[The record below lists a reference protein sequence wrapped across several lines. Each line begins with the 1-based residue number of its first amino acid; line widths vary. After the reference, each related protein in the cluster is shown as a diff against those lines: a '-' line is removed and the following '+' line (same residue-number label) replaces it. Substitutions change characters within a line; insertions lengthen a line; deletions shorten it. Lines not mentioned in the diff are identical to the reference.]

1 MNKMVIISHL
11 IFFVYTIIIYNICLI
26 LREEATPMEE
36 NNLYVQ
42 WFPGHMAKT
51 RRQIK
56 ESLPLVDAVVE
67 IADARV
73 PESSRNPELQEIIGK
88 KPLMLILNKCDLADE
103 NATRKKIA
111 ELEKQGIAAIAVDC
125 RSGKGLNAFA
135 PTVKKVLKDRIEAN
149 VQKGMAGKPLRL
161 MVVGIPNTGK
171 SSFINRMAGKVKAK
185 VADKPGVTRQN
196 QWFNIGNGIELLDT
210 PGVLWPK
217 FDDPD
222 VGLRLAFIGSV
233 KDTIMDL
240 ELIAA
245 RFLTIMNENYPERI
259 KERYKLEFP
268 ADSEEFERLE
278 ILAKKR
284 GMLISGGE
292 PNTERAAVMLLDEYR
307 AGKLGR
313 ITLE

>member
-1 MNKMVIISHL
+1 
-11 IFFVYTIIIYNICLI
+11 
-26 LREEATPMEE
+26 ME
-36 NNLYVQ
+36 NGDLYVQ
-42 WFPGHMAKT
+42 WFPGHMART

-67 IADARV
+67 IVDARV
-73 PESSRNPELQEIIGK
+73 PVSSRNPELPELIGQ
-88 KPLMLILNKCDLADE
+88 KPLMVILNKCDLADE
-103 NATRKKIA
+103 NATRRRISK
-111 ELEKQGIAAIAVDC
+111 LGKQGVTAIAVDC

-135 PTVKKVLKDRIEAN
+135 PTVRRVLSDKIEAN
-149 VQKGMAGKPLRL
+149 AQKGMTGKPLRL

-171 SSFINRMAGKVKAK
+171 SSFINRMAGKNKAK

-196 QWFNIGNGIELLDT
+196 QWFSIGSGIELLDT

-233 KDTIMDL
+233 KDTILDI

-268 ADSEEFERLE
+268 PESEEFERLE
-278 ILAKKR
+278 MLARKR

-292 PNTERAAVMLLDEYR
+292 PDTERAAVMLLDEYR

-313 ITLE
+313 ITLD

>member
-1 MNKMVIISHL
+1 
-11 IFFVYTIIIYNICLI
+11 
-26 LREEATPMEE
+26 ME
-36 NNLYVQ
+36 NGDLYVQ
-42 WFPGHMAKT
+42 WFPGHMART

-67 IADARV
+67 IVDARV
-73 PESSRNPELQEIIGK
+73 PVSSRNPELPELIGQ
-88 KPLMLILNKCDLADE
+88 KPLMVILNKCDLAAE
-103 NATRKKIA
+103 NATRCRIS
-111 ELEKQGIAAIAVDC
+111 ELGKQGVTAIAVDC

-135 PTVKKVLKDRIEAN
+135 PTVRRVLSDKIEAN
-149 VQKGMAGKPLRL
+149 AQKGMAGKPLRL

-171 SSFINRMAGKVKAK
+171 SSFINRMAGKNKAK

-196 QWFNIGNGIELLDT
+196 QWFSIGSGIELLDT

-233 KDTIMDL
+233 KDTILDI

-268 ADSEEFERLE
+268 PESEEFERLE
-278 ILAKKR
+278 MLARKR

-292 PNTERAAVMLLDEYR
+292 PDTERAAVMLLDEYR

-313 ITLE
+313 ITLD

>member
-1 MNKMVIISHL
+1 
-11 IFFVYTIIIYNICLI
+11 
-26 LREEATPMEE
+26 ME
-36 NNLYVQ
+36 NGDLYVQ
-42 WFPGHMAKT
+42 WFPGHMART

-67 IADARV
+67 IVDARV
-73 PESSRNPELQEIIGK
+73 PVSSRNPELPELIGQ
-88 KPLMLILNKCDLADE
+88 KPLMVILNKCDLADE
-103 NATRKKIA
+103 NATRRMIS
-111 ELEKQGIAAIAVDC
+111 ELGKQGVTAIAVDC

-135 PTVKKVLKDRIEAN
+135 PTVRRVLSDKIEAN
-149 VQKGMAGKPLRL
+149 AQKGMAGKPLRL

-171 SSFINRMAGKVKAK
+171 SSFINRMAGKNKAK

-196 QWFNIGNGIELLDT
+196 QWFSIGSGIELLDT

-233 KDTIMDL
+233 KDTILDI

-259 KERYKLEFP
+259 KERYKLEFSP
-268 ADSEEFERLE
+268 ESEEFERLE
-278 ILAKKR
+278 KLARKR

-292 PNTERAAVMLLDEYR
+292 PDTERAAVMLLDEYR

-313 ITLE
+313 ITLD

>member
-1 MNKMVIISHL
+1 
-11 IFFVYTIIIYNICLI
+11 
-26 LREEATPMEE
+26 ME
-36 NNLYVQ
+36 NGDLYVQ
-42 WFPGHMAKT
+42 WFPGHMART

-67 IADARV
+67 IVDARV
-73 PESSRNPELQEIIGK
+73 PVSSRNPELPELIGQ
-88 KPLMLILNKCDLADE
+88 KPLMVILNKCDLADE
-103 NATRKKIA
+103 NATHRRIS
-111 ELEKQGIAAIAVDC
+111 ELGKQGVTAIAVDC

-135 PTVKKVLKDRIEAN
+135 PTVRRMLADKIEAN
-149 VQKGMAGKPLRL
+149 AQKGMAGKPLRL

-171 SSFINRMAGKVKAK
+171 SSFINRMAGKNKAK

-196 QWFNIGNGIELLDT
+196 QWFGIGNGIELLDT

-233 KDTIMDL
+233 KDTILDI

-259 KERYKLEFP
+259 KERYKLEFSP
-268 ADSEEFERLE
+268 ESEEFERLE
-278 ILAKKR
+278 LLARKR

-292 PNTERAAVMLLDEYR
+292 PDTERAAVMLLDEYR

-313 ITLE
+313 ITLD

>member
-1 MNKMVIISHL
+1 
-11 IFFVYTIIIYNICLI
+11 
-26 LREEATPMEE
+26 ME
-36 NNLYVQ
+36 NGDLYVQ
-42 WFPGHMAKT
+42 WFPGHMART

-67 IADARV
+67 IVDARV
-73 PESSRNPELQEIIGK
+73 PVSSRNPELPELIGQ
-88 KPLMLILNKCDLADE
+88 KPLMVILNKCDLADE
-103 NATRKKIA
+103 NAMRRRIS
-111 ELEKQGIAAIAVDC
+111 ELGKQGVTAIAVDC

-135 PTVKKVLKDRIEAN
+135 PTVRRVLSDKIEAN
-149 VQKGMAGKPLRL
+149 AQKGMAGKPLRL

-171 SSFINRMAGKVKAK
+171 SSFINRMAGKNKAK

-196 QWFNIGNGIELLDT
+196 QWFGIGNGIELLDT

-233 KDTIMDL
+233 KDTILDI

-268 ADSEEFERLE
+268 PESEEFERLE
-278 ILAKKR
+278 MLARKR

-292 PNTERAAVMLLDEYR
+292 PDTERAAVMLLDEYR

-313 ITLE
+313 ITLD

>member
-1 MNKMVIISHL
+1 
-11 IFFVYTIIIYNICLI
+11 
-26 LREEATPMEE
+26 ME
-36 NNLYVQ
+36 NGDLYVQ
-42 WFPGHMAKT
+42 WFPGHMART

-67 IADARV
+67 IVDARV
-73 PESSRNPELQEIIGK
+73 PVSSRNPELPELIGQ
-88 KPLMLILNKCDLADE
+88 KPLMVILNKCDLADE
-103 NATRKKIA
+103 NATRRRIS
-111 ELEKQGIAAIAVDC
+111 ELDKQGVTAIAVDC

-135 PTVKKVLKDRIEAN
+135 PTVRRVLSDKIEAN
-149 VQKGMAGKPLRL
+149 AQKGMAGKPLRL

-171 SSFINRMAGKVKAK
+171 SSFINRMAGKNKAK

-196 QWFNIGNGIELLDT
+196 QWFSIGSGIELLDT

-233 KDTIMDL
+233 KDTILDI

-259 KERYKLEFP
+259 KERYKLEFSP
-268 ADSEEFERLE
+268 ESEEFERLE
-278 ILAKKR
+278 MLARKR

-292 PNTERAAVMLLDEYR
+292 PDTERAAVMLLDEYR

-313 ITLE
+313 ITLD

>member
-1 MNKMVIISHL
+1 
-11 IFFVYTIIIYNICLI
+11 
-26 LREEATPMEE
+26 ME
-36 NNLYVQ
+36 NGDLYVQ
-42 WFPGHMAKT
+42 WFPGHMART

-67 IADARV
+67 IVDARV
-73 PESSRNPELQEIIGK
+73 PVSSRNPELPELIGQ
-88 KPLMLILNKCDLADE
+88 KPLMVILNKCDLADE
-103 NATRKKIA
+103 NATHRRIS
-111 ELEKQGIAAIAVDC
+111 ELGKQGVTAIAVDC

-135 PTVKKVLKDRIEAN
+135 PTVRRMLADKIEAN
-149 VQKGMAGKPLRL
+149 AQKGMAGKPLRL

-171 SSFINRMAGKVKAK
+171 SSFINRMAGKNKAK

-196 QWFNIGNGIELLDT
+196 QWFGIGNGIELLDT
-210 PGVLWPK
+210 PGVLCPK

-233 KDTIMDL
+233 KDTILDI

-259 KERYKLEFP
+259 KERYKLDFSPE
-268 ADSEEFERLE
+268 SEEFERLE
-278 ILAKKR
+278 LLARKR

-292 PNTERAAVMLLDEYR
+292 PDTERAAVMLLDEYR

-313 ITLE
+313 ITLD

>member
-1 MNKMVIISHL
+1 
-11 IFFVYTIIIYNICLI
+11 
-26 LREEATPMEE
+26 ME
-36 NNLYVQ
+36 NGDLYVQ
-42 WFPGHMAKT
+42 WFPGHMART

-67 IADARV
+67 IVDARV
-73 PESSRNPELQEIIGK
+73 PISSRNPELPELIGQ
-88 KPLMLILNKCDLADE
+88 KPLMVILNKCDLADE
-103 NATRKKIA
+103 NATRRRIA
-111 ELEKQGIAAIAVDC
+111 ELGSQGVTAIAVDC

-135 PTVKKVLKDRIEAN
+135 PTVRRVLADKIEAN
-149 VQKGMAGKPLRL
+149 TQKGMAGKPLRL

-171 SSFINRMAGKVKAK
+171 SSFINRMAGKNKAK

-196 QWFNIGNGIELLDT
+196 QWFNIGSGIELLDT

-233 KDTIMDL
+233 KDTILDI

-268 ADSEEFERLE
+268 PESEEFERLE
-278 ILAKKR
+278 MLARKR

-292 PNTERAAVMLLDEYR
+292 PDTERAAVMLLDEYR

-313 ITLE
+313 ITLDR

>member
-1 MNKMVIISHL
+1 
-11 IFFVYTIIIYNICLI
+11 
-26 LREEATPMEE
+26 ME
-36 NNLYVQ
+36 NGDLYVQ
-42 WFPGHMAKT
+42 WFPGHMART

-67 IADARV
+67 IVDARV
-73 PESSRNPELQEIIGK
+73 PVSSRNPELPELIGQ
-88 KPLMLILNKCDLADE
+88 KPLMVILNKCDLAYE
-103 NATRKKIA
+103 NATRRRIS
-111 ELEKQGIAAIAVDC
+111 ELGKQGVTAIAVDC

-135 PTVKKVLKDRIEAN
+135 PTVRRMLADKIEAN
-149 VQKGMAGKPLRL
+149 AQKGMAGKPLRL

-171 SSFINRMAGKVKAK
+171 SSFINRMAGKNKAK

-196 QWFNIGNGIELLDT
+196 QWFSIGSGIELLDT

-233 KDTIMDL
+233 KDTILDI

-268 ADSEEFERLE
+268 PESEEFERLE
-278 ILAKKR
+278 MLARKR

-292 PNTERAAVMLLDEYR
+292 PDTERAAVMLLDEYR

-313 ITLE
+313 ITLD

>member
-1 MNKMVIISHL
+1 
-11 IFFVYTIIIYNICLI
+11 
-26 LREEATPMEE
+26 ME
-36 NNLYVQ
+36 NGDLYVQ
-42 WFPGHMAKT
+42 WFPGHMART

-67 IADARV
+67 IVDARV
-73 PESSRNPELQEIIGK
+73 PVSSRNPELPELIGQ
-88 KPLMLILNKCDLADE
+88 KPLMASLNNCDLADE
-103 NATRKKIA
+103 NATRRRIS
-111 ELEKQGIAAIAVDC
+111 ELGKRGVTAIAVDC

-135 PTVKKVLKDRIEAN
+135 PTVRRMLADKIEAN
-149 VQKGMAGKPLRL
+149 AQKGMAGKPLRL

-171 SSFINRMAGKVKAK
+171 SSFINRMAGKNKAK

-196 QWFNIGNGIELLDT
+196 QWFSIGSGIELLDT

-233 KDTIMDL
+233 KDTILDI

-268 ADSEEFERLE
+268 PESEEFERLE
-278 ILAKKR
+278 MLARKR

-292 PNTERAAVMLLDEYR
+292 PDTERAAVMLLDEYR

-313 ITLE
+313 ITLD

>member
-1 MNKMVIISHL
+1 
-11 IFFVYTIIIYNICLI
+11 
-26 LREEATPMEE
+26 ME
-36 NNLYVQ
+36 NGDLYVQ
-42 WFPGHMAKT
+42 WFPGHMART

-67 IADARV
+67 IVDARV
-73 PESSRNPELQEIIGK
+73 PVSSRNPELPELIGQ
-88 KPLMLILNKCDLADE
+88 KPLMVILNKCDLADE
-103 NATRKKIA
+103 NATCRRIS
-111 ELEKQGIAAIAVDC
+111 ELGKQGVTAIAVDC

-135 PTVKKVLKDRIEAN
+135 PTVRRVLSDKIEAN
-149 VQKGMAGKPLRL
+149 AQKGMAGKPLRL

-171 SSFINRMAGKVKAK
+171 SSFINRMAGKNKAK

-196 QWFNIGNGIELLDT
+196 QWFSIGSGIELLDT

-233 KDTIMDL
+233 KDTILDI

-268 ADSEEFERLE
+268 PESEEFERLE
-278 ILAKKR
+278 MLARKR

-292 PNTERAAVMLLDEYR
+292 PDTERAAVMLLDEYR

-313 ITLE
+313 ITLD

>member
-1 MNKMVIISHL
+1 
-11 IFFVYTIIIYNICLI
+11 
-26 LREEATPMEE
+26 ME
-36 NNLYVQ
+36 NGDLYVQ
-42 WFPGHMAKT
+42 WFPGHMART

-67 IADARV
+67 IVDARV
-73 PESSRNPELQEIIGK
+73 PVSSRNPELPELIGQ
-88 KPLMLILNKCDLADE
+88 KPLMVILNKCDLADE
-103 NATRKKIA
+103 NATRRMIS
-111 ELEKQGIAAIAVDC
+111 ELGKQGVTAIAVDC

-135 PTVKKVLKDRIEAN
+135 PTVRRVLSDKIEAN
-149 VQKGMAGKPLRL
+149 AQKGMAGKPLRL

-171 SSFINRMAGKVKAK
+171 SSFINRMAGKNKAK

-196 QWFNIGNGIELLDT
+196 QWFSIGSGIELLDT

-233 KDTIMDL
+233 KDTILDI

-259 KERYKLEFP
+259 KERYKFEFP
-268 ADSEEFERLE
+268 PESEEFERLE
-278 ILAKKR
+278 MLARKR

-292 PNTERAAVMLLDEYR
+292 PDTERAAVMLLDEYR

-313 ITLE
+313 ITLD

>member
-1 MNKMVIISHL
+1 
-11 IFFVYTIIIYNICLI
+11 
-26 LREEATPMEE
+26 ME
-36 NNLYVQ
+36 NGDLYVQ
-42 WFPGHMAKT
+42 WFPGHMART

-67 IADARV
+67 IVDARV
-73 PESSRNPELQEIIGK
+73 PVSSRNPELPELIGQ
-88 KPLMLILNKCDLADE
+88 KPLMVILNKCDLADE
-103 NATRKKIA
+103 NATRRMIS
-111 ELEKQGIAAIAVDC
+111 ELGKQGVTAIAVDC

-135 PTVKKVLKDRIEAN
+135 PTVRRVLSDKIEAN
-149 VQKGMAGKPLRL
+149 AQKGMAGKPLRL

-171 SSFINRMAGKVKAK
+171 SSFINRMAGKNKAK

-196 QWFNIGNGIELLDT
+196 QWFGIGNGIELLDT

-233 KDTIMDL
+233 KDTILDI

-268 ADSEEFERLE
+268 PESEEFERLE
-278 ILAKKR
+278 MLARKR

-292 PNTERAAVMLLDEYR
+292 PDTERAAVMLLDEYR

-313 ITLE
+313 ITLD

>member
-1 MNKMVIISHL
+1 
-11 IFFVYTIIIYNICLI
+11 
-26 LREEATPMEE
+26 ME
-36 NNLYVQ
+36 NGDLYVQ
-42 WFPGHMAKT
+42 WFPGHMART

-67 IADARV
+67 IVDARV
-73 PESSRNPELQEIIGK
+73 PVSSRNPELPELIGQ
-88 KPLMLILNKCDLADE
+88 KPLMVILNKCDLADE
-103 NATRKKIA
+103 NATRRRIY
-111 ELEKQGIAAIAVDC
+111 ELGKQGVTAIAVDC

-135 PTVKKVLKDRIEAN
+135 PTVRRVLSNKIEAN
-149 VQKGMAGKPLRL
+149 AQKGMAGKPLRL

-171 SSFINRMAGKVKAK
+171 SSFINRMAGKNKAK

-196 QWFNIGNGIELLDT
+196 QWFSIGSGIELLDT

-233 KDTIMDL
+233 KDTILDI

-268 ADSEEFERLE
+268 PESEEFERLE
-278 ILAKKR
+278 MLARKR

-292 PNTERAAVMLLDEYR
+292 PDTERAAVMLLDEYR

-313 ITLE
+313 ITLD

>member
-1 MNKMVIISHL
+1 MRRTEYGRTQSQGGR
-11 IFFVYTIIIYNICLI
+11 I
-26 LREEATPMEE
+26 LE
-36 NNLYVQ
+36 NGDLYVQ
-42 WFPGHMAKT
+42 WFPGHMART

-67 IADARV
+67 IVDARV
-73 PESSRNPELQEIIGK
+73 PVSSRNPELPELIGQ
-88 KPLMLILNKCDLADE
+88 KPLMVILNKCDLADE
-103 NATRKKIA
+103 NATHRRIS
-111 ELEKQGIAAIAVDC
+111 ELGKQGVTAIAVDC

-135 PTVKKVLKDRIEAN
+135 PTVRRMLADKIEAN
-149 VQKGMAGKPLRL
+149 AQKGMAGKPLRL

-171 SSFINRMAGKVKAK
+171 SSFINRMAGKNKAK

-196 QWFNIGNGIELLDT
+196 QWFGIGNGIELLDT

-233 KDTIMDL
+233 KDTILDI

-259 KERYKLEFP
+259 KERYKLEFSP
-268 ADSEEFERLE
+268 ESEEFERLE
-278 ILAKKR
+278 MLARKR

-292 PNTERAAVMLLDEYR
+292 PDTERAAVMLLDEYR

-313 ITLE
+313 ITLD

>member
-1 MNKMVIISHL
+1 
-11 IFFVYTIIIYNICLI
+11 
-26 LREEATPMEE
+26 ME
-36 NNLYVQ
+36 NGDLYVQ
-42 WFPGHMAKT
+42 WFPGHMART

-67 IADARV
+67 IVDARV
-73 PESSRNPELQEIIGK
+73 PVSSRNPELPELIGQ
-88 KPLMLILNKCDLADE
+88 KPLMVILNKCDLADE
-103 NATRKKIA
+103 NATRRRIS
-111 ELEKQGIAAIAVDC
+111 ELGKRGVTAIAVDC

-135 PTVKKVLKDRIEAN
+135 PTVRRVLSDKIEAN
-149 VQKGMAGKPLRL
+149 AQKGMAGKPLRL

-171 SSFINRMAGKVKAK
+171 SSFINRMAGKNKAK

-196 QWFNIGNGIELLDT
+196 QWFGIGNGIELLDT

-233 KDTIMDL
+233 KDTILDI

-259 KERYKLEFP
+259 KERYKLEFSP
-268 ADSEEFERLE
+268 ESEEFERLE
-278 ILAKKR
+278 MLARKR

-292 PNTERAAVMLLDEYR
+292 PDTERAAVMLLDEYR

-313 ITLE
+313 ITLD

>member
-1 MNKMVIISHL
+1 
-11 IFFVYTIIIYNICLI
+11 
-26 LREEATPMEE
+26 ME
-36 NNLYVQ
+36 NGDLYVQ
-42 WFPGHMAKT
+42 WFPGHMART

-67 IADARV
+67 IVDARV
-73 PESSRNPELQEIIGK
+73 PVSSRNPELPELIGQ
-88 KPLMLILNKCDLADE
+88 KPLMVILNKCDLAGE
-103 NATRKKIA
+103 NATRRRIS
-111 ELEKQGIAAIAVDC
+111 ELGKQGVTAIAVDC

-135 PTVKKVLKDRIEAN
+135 PTVRRMLADKIEAN
-149 VQKGMAGKPLRL
+149 AQKGMAGKPLRL

-171 SSFINRMAGKVKAK
+171 SSFINRMAGKNKAK

-196 QWFNIGNGIELLDT
+196 QWFSIGSGIELLDT

-233 KDTIMDL
+233 KDTILDI

-268 ADSEEFERLE
+268 PESEEFERLE
-278 ILAKKR
+278 MLARKR

-292 PNTERAAVMLLDEYR
+292 PDTERAAVMLLDEYR

-313 ITLE
+313 ITLD

>member
-1 MNKMVIISHL
+1 
-11 IFFVYTIIIYNICLI
+11 
-26 LREEATPMEE
+26 ME
-36 NNLYVQ
+36 NGDLYVQ
-42 WFPGHMAKT
+42 WFPGHMART

-67 IADARV
+67 IVDARV
-73 PESSRNPELQEIIGK
+73 PVSSRNPELPELIGQ
-88 KPLMLILNKCDLADE
+88 KPLMVILSQCDLGDD
-103 NATRKKIA
+103 NAARGRIS
-111 ELEKQGIAAIAVDC
+111 ERGKQGVTAIAVDC

-135 PTVKKVLKDRIEAN
+135 PTVRRVLSDKIEAN
-149 VQKGMAGKPLRL
+149 AQKGMAGKPLRL

-171 SSFINRMAGKVKAK
+171 SSFINRMAGKNKAK

-196 QWFNIGNGIELLDT
+196 QWFGIGNGIELLDT

-222 VGLRLAFIGSV
+222 VGLRLAFLGSV
-233 KDTIMDL
+233 KDTILDI

-268 ADSEEFERLE
+268 PKSEEFERLE
-278 ILAKKR
+278 MLARKR

-292 PNTERAAVMLLDEYR
+292 PDTERAAVMLLDEYR

-313 ITLE
+313 ITLD

>member
-1 MNKMVIISHL
+1 L
-11 IFFVYTIIIYNICLI
+11 
-26 LREEATPMEE
+26 E
-36 NNLYVQ
+36 NGDLYVQ
-42 WFPGHMAKT
+42 WFPGHMART

-67 IADARV
+67 IVDARV
-73 PESSRNPELQEIIGK
+73 PVSSRNPELPELIGQ
-88 KPLMLILNKCDLADE
+88 KPLMVILNKCDLADE
-103 NATRKKIA
+103 NATRRRIS
-111 ELEKQGIAAIAVDC
+111 ELDKQGVTAIAVDC

-135 PTVKKVLKDRIEAN
+135 PTVRRVLSNKIEAN
-149 VQKGMAGKPLRL
+149 AQKGMAGKPLRL

-171 SSFINRMAGKVKAK
+171 SSFINRMAGKNKAK

-196 QWFNIGNGIELLDT
+196 QWFSIGSGIELLDT

-233 KDTIMDL
+233 KDTILDI

-268 ADSEEFERLE
+268 PESEEFERLE
-278 ILAKKR
+278 MLARKR

-292 PNTERAAVMLLDEYR
+292 PDTERAAVMLLDEYR

-313 ITLE
+313 ITLD

>member
-1 MNKMVIISHL
+1 
-11 IFFVYTIIIYNICLI
+11 
-26 LREEATPMEE
+26 ME
-36 NNLYVQ
+36 NGDLYVQ
-42 WFPGHMAKT
+42 WFPGHMART

-67 IADARV
+67 IVDARV
-73 PESSRNPELQEIIGK
+73 PVSSRNPELPELIGQ
-88 KPLMLILNKCDLADE
+88 KPLMVILNKCDLADE
-103 NATRKKIA
+103 NATRRMIS
-111 ELEKQGIAAIAVDC
+111 ELGKQGVTAIAVDC

-135 PTVKKVLKDRIEAN
+135 PTVRRMLADKIEAN
-149 VQKGMAGKPLRL
+149 AQKGMAGKPLRL

-171 SSFINRMAGKVKAK
+171 SSFINRMAGKNKAK

-196 QWFNIGNGIELLDT
+196 QWFSIGSGIELLDT

-233 KDTIMDL
+233 KDTILDI

-268 ADSEEFERLE
+268 PESEEFERLE
-278 ILAKKR
+278 MLARKR

-292 PNTERAAVMLLDEYR
+292 PDTERAAVMLLDEYR

-313 ITLE
+313 ITLD

>member
-1 MNKMVIISHL
+1 
-11 IFFVYTIIIYNICLI
+11 
-26 LREEATPMEE
+26 ME
-36 NNLYVQ
+36 NGDLYVQ
-42 WFPGHMAKT
+42 WFPGHMART

-67 IADARV
+67 IVDARV
-73 PESSRNPELQEIIGK
+73 PVSSRNPELPELIGQ
-88 KPLMLILNKCDLADE
+88 KPLMVILNKCDLADE
-103 NATRKKIA
+103 NATHRRIS
-111 ELEKQGIAAIAVDC
+111 ELGKQGVTAIAVDC

-135 PTVKKVLKDRIEAN
+135 PTVRRMLADKIETNA
-149 VQKGMAGKPLRL
+149 QKGMAGKPLRL

-171 SSFINRMAGKVKAK
+171 SSFINRMAGKNKAK

-196 QWFNIGNGIELLDT
+196 QWFGIGNGIELLDT

-233 KDTIMDL
+233 KDTILDI

-259 KERYKLEFP
+259 KERYKLDFSPE
-268 ADSEEFERLE
+268 SEEFERLE
-278 ILAKKR
+278 LLARKR

-292 PNTERAAVMLLDEYR
+292 PDTERAAVMLLDEYR

-313 ITLE
+313 ITLD

>member
-1 MNKMVIISHL
+1 
-11 IFFVYTIIIYNICLI
+11 
-26 LREEATPMEE
+26 ME
-36 NNLYVQ
+36 NGDLYVQ
-42 WFPGHMAKT
+42 WFPGHMART

-67 IADARV
+67 IVDARV
-73 PESSRNPELQEIIGK
+73 PVSSRNPELPELIGQ
-88 KPLMLILNKCDLADE
+88 KPLMVILNKCDLADE
-103 NATRKKIA
+103 NATCRRIS
-111 ELEKQGIAAIAVDC
+111 ELGKQGVTAIAVDC

-135 PTVKKVLKDRIEAN
+135 PTVRRVLADKIEAN
-149 VQKGMAGKPLRL
+149 AQKGMAGKPLRL

-171 SSFINRMAGKVKAK
+171 SSFINRMAGKNKAK

-196 QWFNIGNGIELLDT
+196 QWFSIGSGIELLDT

-233 KDTIMDL
+233 KDTILDI

-268 ADSEEFERLE
+268 PESEEFERLE
-278 ILAKKR
+278 MLARKR

-292 PNTERAAVMLLDEYR
+292 PDTERAAVMLLDEYR

-313 ITLE
+313 ITLD

>member
-1 MNKMVIISHL
+1 
-11 IFFVYTIIIYNICLI
+11 
-26 LREEATPMEE
+26 ME
-36 NNLYVQ
+36 NGDLYVQ
-42 WFPGHMAKT
+42 WFPGHMART

-67 IADARV
+67 IVDARV
-73 PESSRNPELQEIIGK
+73 PVSSRNPELPELIGQ
-88 KPLMLILNKCDLADE
+88 KPLMVILNKCDLADE
-103 NATRKKIA
+103 NATRRRISV
-111 ELEKQGIAAIAVDC
+111 LGKQGVTAIAVDC

-135 PTVKKVLKDRIEAN
+135 PTVRRVLSDKIEAN
-149 VQKGMAGKPLRL
+149 AQKGMAGKPLRL

-171 SSFINRMAGKVKAK
+171 SSFINRMAGKNKAK

-196 QWFNIGNGIELLDT
+196 QWFSIGSGIELLDT

-233 KDTIMDL
+233 KDTILDI

-268 ADSEEFERLE
+268 PESEEFERLE
-278 ILAKKR
+278 MLARKR

-292 PNTERAAVMLLDEYR
+292 PDTERAAVMLLDEYR

-313 ITLE
+313 ITLD

>member
-1 MNKMVIISHL
+1 MDENK
-11 IFFVYTIIIYNICLI
+11 
-26 LREEATPMEE
+26 
-36 NNLYVQ
+36 LYVQ

-73 PESSRNPELQEIIGK
+73 PVSSRNPELGDIIGN

-103 NATRKKIA
+103 NATRRKIA

-135 PTVKKVLKDRIEAN
+135 PTVKRVLKDRIEAN

-171 SSFINRMAGKVKAK
+171 SSFINRMAGKNKAK

-217 FDDPD
+217 FEDPD

-245 RFLTIMNENYPERI
+245 RFLTIMNENYPERL
-259 KERYKLEFP
+259 KERYKLEFS

-278 ILAKKR
+278 LLAKKR